1 MAKAANITVYNVN
14 KLGKKLDN
22 ERMIRN
28 FKKKIEKTGLLQ
40 DLRSH
45 EYYLSPSVKRRLKS
59 KMARQRVERENAKKQ
74 SYFNKYKEEK

>member
-1 MAKAANITVYNVN
+1 MARAANIVIHNVN
-14 KLGKKLDN
+14 KFGKKLDN

-28 FKKKIEKTGLLQ
+28 FKKKIEKSNLLQ

-59 KMARQRVERENAKKQ
+59 KFARQRVERENAKKQ
-74 SYFNKYKEEK
+74 AYLNSREEK